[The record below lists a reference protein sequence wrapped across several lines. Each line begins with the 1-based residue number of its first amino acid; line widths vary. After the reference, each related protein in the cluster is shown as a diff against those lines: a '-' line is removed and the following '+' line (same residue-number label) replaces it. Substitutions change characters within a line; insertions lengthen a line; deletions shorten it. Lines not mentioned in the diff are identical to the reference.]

1 VGRKHGF
8 DYDLIVIGSG
18 TAGATSAAIAAK
30 AGKSVAIVESG
41 AFGGAAHHR
50 NDVPTAALLYS
61 AGLYD
66 QSIQSGNIGLRTNSI
81 SYNYPALRAWQKTAI
96 RRSGAA
102 NRSYYEGLGIDII
115 SGLAHFLTPNE
126 ISVGYRH
133 FSAKYFVVATGSNW
147 RLPNVHGLSANGYQ
161 TPDTVIDGI
170 RKSKHYLIIGGGETG
185 VETAQILTSFGAKV
199 TIAEAKSRLLPG
211 YDPEAGQAIEK
222 ALSDKDVKVLAD
234 SRVLAIEGQDGSKR
248 VLLARGGSKKHL
260 MVDSIVVA
268 AGCLP
273 ETDLGLDNAG
283 VNYTKNGVKV
293 NDYMQTN
300 IRHIFAVGDVTGQHG
315 LTHLGITEGRMAAH
329 NIFNT
334 NKIKVDHKSAP
345 RIVLGYPNVA
355 AAGLNESEC
364 RAKGLKIKK
373 VVVGLS
379 GAVRSST
386 ANFSDGF
393 VKLIADG
400 NGRLVGA
407 TIVAPNA
414 AEMIHELSLA
424 ITHQMSVTDL
434 ASSPRAFLSW
444 SEAIGIA
451 AQELTN

>member
-1 VGRKHGF
+1 MGRKHGF

-18 TAGATSAAIAAK
+18 TTGATSAAIAAK

-66 QSIQSGNIGLRTNSI
+66 QSMQSGNVGLRTNSV
-81 SYNYPALRAWQKTAI
+81 SYNYPALRSWQKTAI

-126 ISVGYRH
+126 ISVGHRH
-133 FSAKYFVVATGSNW
+133 FSARYFVVATGSNW
-147 RLPNVHGLSANGYQ
+147 RLPNVHGLSTGGYQ
-161 TPDTVIDGI
+161 TPDTVIDHI
-170 RKSKHYLIIGGGETG
+170 RKSKHYLVIGGGETG

-211 YDPEAGQAIEK
+211 YDSEAGEAIEK
-222 ALSDKDVKVLAD
+222 TLASKGTKVLVD
-234 SRVLAIEGQDGSKR
+234 SRILAIEDQEGGKR
-248 VLLARGGSKKHL
+248 VLLARGGAKKHL

-283 VNYTKNGVKV
+283 VTYSKNGIEV
-293 NDYMQTN
+293 NDHMQTN
-300 IRHIFAVGDVTGQHG
+300 IRHIFAAGDVTGRHS
-315 LTHLGITEGRMAAH
+315 LTHLGITEGRIAAH
-329 NIFNT
+329 NIFNAVRV
-334 NKIKVDHKSAP
+334 KVDHKSAP

-364 RAKGLKIKK
+364 RAKDLKIKK
-373 VVVGLS
+373 VVVGLD
-379 GAVRSST
+379 GTVRSST

-393 VKLIADG
+393 VKLIAYG

-424 ITHQMSVTDL
+424 ITHQMSVADL
-434 ASSPRAFLSW
+434 ANTPRAFLSW

-451 AQELTN
+451 AQELAN